1 MAVPADPVFA
11 PLIDVAALRARL
23 GEPGLRLL
31 DARFDL
37 ADPEAGLRAFLAG
50 HLPGARYVHLEREL
64 SGHGRPAS
72 EGRHPLPAPDA
83 FAATLA
89 RLGITPATPVVVYD
103 AAGGALAAA
112 RAWWLLRWMGHP
124 RVQVLDG
131 GWQAWRAAGGPV
143 ASGPESESVP
153 AAGVPHWHPGSL
165 PVLGA
170 AAVAAL
176 APGQVLVDARA
187 PERYRGEVEPIDHR
201 AGHIP
206 GALNRPFADN
216 LEAGRFKAPERLRA
230 EWSALLPAGAQ
241 PVLYCGSGVTACHNA
256 LALVLAGFP
265 VPALFPP
272 SWSGWIAD
280 PSHPVATSLRN
291 PAPGSS

>member
-1 MAVPADPVFA
+1 MAAPADPEPA
-11 PLIDVAALRARL
+11 PLIDVARLRARL
-23 GEPGLRLL
+23 DEPELRLL

-89 RLGITPATPVVVYD
+89 RLGITLATPVVVYD

-112 RAWWLLRWMGHP
+112 RAWWLLRWMGHL

-131 GWQAWRAAGGPV
+131 GWQAWCAAGGPV
-143 ASGPESESVP
+143 VSGPEP
-153 AAGVPHWHPGSL
+153 AVVAEAGTPHWRPGSL

-176 APGQVLVDARA
+176 PPGQVLVDARA
-187 PERYRGEVEPIDHR
+187 PERYRGEVEPIDSR

-206 GALNRPFADN
+206 GALNRPFAEN
-216 LEAGRFKAPERLRA
+216 LEAGRFKSPERLRA

-265 VPALFPP
+265 APALFPP

-280 PSHPVATSLRN
+280 PVHPVAK
-291 PAPGSS
+291 GV